1 MTGEEHIQTEAK
13 AALTHK
19 LNQLGYKPLPEQ
31 VSKDHVKFL
40 ANNGDMCEVILCFLN
55 LDQSRSVSI
64 NQRDFDYTPRP
75 DLLIFL
81 TVYMNDINP
90 VHYLVPSMVFTTP
103 DNIFL
108 ANEQPGALRH
118 FSTWQIKVFTNAIET
133 LSHYTL
139 DAVNDL

>member
-1 MTGEEHIQTEAK
+1 VQQGTPYSLSECNKALLPKPHTGAGLSAVSFVRSSQKDAAAIPHAGQALRQTIITTCS
-13 AALTHK
+13 L
-19 LNQLGYKPLPEQ
+19 
-31 VSKDHVKFL
+31 
-40 ANNGDMCEVILCFLN
+40 
-55 LDQSRSVSI
+55 SI

-81 TVYMNDINP
+81 TVYMTDINS

-108 ANEQPGALRH
+108 VNEQPGALRH
-118 FSTWQIKVFTNAIET
+118 FSTWQIKIFTNAIET

-139 DAVNDL
+139 DAVNEL

>member
-1 MTGEEHIQTEAK
+1 MTGEEYIQMEAK
-13 AALTHK
+13 AALTQK

-31 VSKDHVKFL
+31 LPKDRIRFV
-40 ANNGDMCEVILCFLN
+40 ADNGDTREVILCFLN
-55 LDQSRSVSI
+55 LEESRSVSI

-90 VHYLVPSMVFTTP
+90 VQYLVPSMVFTTP
-103 DNIFL
+103 DNIFQV
-108 ANEQPGALRH
+108 NEQPAALRH
-118 FSTWQIKVFTNAIET
+118 FSTWQIKVFTKAIET
-133 LSHYTL
+133 LSHYML

>member
-31 VSKDHVKFL
+31 VSKDRIKFV
-40 ANNGDMCEVILCFLN
+40 ADNGDTREVILCFLN
-55 LDQSRSVSI
+55 LDNAHSIHI
-64 NQRDFDYTPRP
+64 NQRDFNYTPRP
-75 DLLIFL
+75 DLLILL
-81 TVYMNDINP
+81 TMYMNDINP

-103 DNIFL
+103 GNIFL
-108 ANEQPGALRH
+108 TNEQPGALRH
-118 FSTWQIKVFTNAIET
+118 FSTWQIKVFTKAIET

-139 DAVNDL
+139 DAVIEL